1 MSDLT
6 AAEGRERQL
15 VRAFVDMADTLVD
28 EYDVVD
34 VLHRL
39 TDYCVTLLGASAAG
53 LLLSDQRN
61 GLQVMA
67 ASSERTRLLELLQL
81 QADEGPC
88 LDAFRTGEP
97 IEVEDLSAVVERW
110 PVFAPEAISEGFGSV
125 HAVPLRLRRQ
135 IIGALNLFGRAP
147 APLGEP
153 NLTVVRA
160 LADTATI
167 GILQERAIRRGE
179 VLTEQLQGA
188 LNSRISIEQAKGVL
202 AHAGQIPM
210 DQAFEHLR
218 AYARTNRRR
227 LTDVAEDLANRRLL
241 PTTVLATGKP
251 RTH

>member
-1 MSDLT
+1 MSEL
-6 AAEGRERQL
+6 AAPEGRERQL
-15 VRAFVDMADTLVD
+15 VLAFVDMADTLVD
-28 EYDVVD
+28 DYDVVD

-39 TDYCVTLLGASAAG
+39 VGYCVELLGAAAAG
-53 LLLSDQRN
+53 LLLSDQRH
-61 GLQVMA
+61 GLQVVA

-88 LDAFRTGEP
+88 LDAYHTGQV
-97 IEVEDLSAVVERW
+97 INIDDLSSVVQRW
-110 PVFAPEAISEGFGSV
+110 PVFAPEALSEGFVAV
-125 HAVPLRLRRQ
+125 HAVPLRLRGQ
-135 IIGALNLFGRAP
+135 VIGALNLFGSDATS
-147 APLGEP
+147 LGQQDQ
-153 NLTVVRA
+153 TVVRA

-218 AYARTNRRR
+218 AYARHNRRR
-227 LTDVAEDLANRRLL
+227 LSEVAEEIAIRRLL
-241 PTTVLATGKP
+241 PSAVLPPRKP
-251 RTH
+251 